1 MYRNIKLIL
10 LVILI
15 AMPTTTSLAGEILWG
30 SPSSSGG
37 GGTAST
43 TTFAPVTGNIA
54 TDVQNA
60 IANLQSTKAD
70 TSSQASVLVSGQGS
84 PAITT
89 TLNPND
95 LNNDNTINDT
105 LPCTSTTCFFQG
117 SDGSMW
123 HKTRTSGNNQWSR
136 LDSDFNRLS
145 PWIGGNAAADVAS
158 YDATNCFNP
167 QNTFLGTG
175 AAMTTCATR
184 STAYSFSKDTVIT
197 EMRFLNE
204 SSVNGNLVGLRGCD
218 FGFSSDGGA
227 TVSAGRTISV
237 PKDNS
242 SPQPTG
248 TVVNVLAD
256 PMYFAAGEY
265 YLKVQRGSFCDLGNG
280 STDITPSTNCLCDGS
295 YGWGDIRFQGYE
307 IQ

>member
-43 TTFAPVTGNIA
+43 TTFAPVSGNTA

-60 IANLQSTKAD
+60 IANIQSTKAD
-70 TSSQASVLVSGQGS
+70 TSSQAAVLVSGQGS

-136 LDSDFNRLS
+136 LDSHYSRTILMSVSDSAEKAAYTDDALCLFPSNPFLSPSVGYQSCTISSTQASFSFNR
-145 PWIGGNAAADVAS
+145 
-158 YDATNCFNP
+158 
-167 QNTFLGTG
+167 
-175 AAMTTCATR
+175 
-184 STAYSFSKDTVIT
+184 DTVIT
-197 EMRFLNE
+197 QLRFWNN
-204 SSVNGNLVGLRGCD
+204 SQVGGGLPPGVRGCD
-218 FGFSSDGGA
+218 LGFAPLSNGVVA
-227 TVSAGRTISV
+227 AGRTVSLPSFNGDASV
-237 PKDNS
+237 GPIL
-242 SPQPTG
+242 G
-248 TVVNVLAD
+248 TID
-256 PMYFAAGEY
+256 PPMYFAAGDY
-265 YLKVQRGSFCDLGNG
+265 FIKMKNG
-280 STDITPSTNCLCDGS
+280 SSCQAGANCLCNATFGKGGLEFD
-295 YGWGDIRFQGYE
+295 GYE

>member
-1 MYRNIKLIL
+1 
-10 LVILI
+10 
-15 AMPTTTSLAGEILWG
+15 
-30 SPSSSGG
+30 
-37 GGTAST
+37 
-43 TTFAPVTGNIA
+43 
-54 TDVQNA
+54 
-60 IANLQSTKAD
+60 
-70 TSSQASVLVSGQGS
+70 
-84 PAITT
+84 
-89 TLNPND
+89 
-95 LNNDNTINDT
+95 
-105 LPCTSTTCFFQG
+105 
-117 SDGSMW
+117 MW

-136 LDSDFNRLS
+136 LDSDFNRSS
-145 PWIGGNAAADVAS
+145 PWIGGNTAADVAS

-175 AAMTTCATR
+175 AAMATCATR
-184 STAYSFSKDTVIT
+184 YTAHSFDKNTVIT

-204 SSVNGNLVGLRGCD
+204 SSANGNLVGLRGCD

-265 YLKVQRGSFCDLGNG
+265 YLKVRRGSFCDTGNG
-280 STDITPSTNCLCDGS
+280 GTDTTPSTNCLCDGS
-295 YGWGDIRFQGYE
+295 YGWGPIRFQGYE